1 MTVLNE
7 KGQAHISLVHELFL
21 IDLDPGGCETTS
33 ILEALELDR
42 VGSER
47 WGYDR
52 GQDRGVSFCSKRAK
66 HTNSVTSWLQFI

>member
-47 WGYDR
+47 WG
-52 GQDRGVSFCSKRAK
+52 
-66 HTNSVTSWLQFI
+66 